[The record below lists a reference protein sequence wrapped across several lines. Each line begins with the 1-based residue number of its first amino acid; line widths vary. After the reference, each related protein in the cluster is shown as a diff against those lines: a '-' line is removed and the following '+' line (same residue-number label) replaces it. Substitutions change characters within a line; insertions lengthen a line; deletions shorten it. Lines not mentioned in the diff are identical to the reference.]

1 MYIYI
6 YRERGYGAV
15 MGIAKKTCKK
25 SFYGVGMVEFDGGD
39 AVFFTKPCKEKAKG
53 GTKKRRINKI

>member
-53 GTKKRRINKI
+53 GN